1 MRVMNRDIGVALSEA
16 ARRVGQS
23 TSVEEMLETIVHTAQ
38 LSLPGFEHV
47 GISTI
52 DERGNIETRA
62 QTGELVKQL
71 DDLQYGLGEGPCV
84 DTLRSAHLVEAPHIR
99 HDQRWPRYVPA
110 AVELGLKS
118 QFAVQLY
125 LDDEGTLGGL
135 NIYSTSTE
143 DIDDEAP
150 VIADLFATQAALAL
164 GKVRELTNL
173 NHALHSREVIGK
185 AIGMVMATYK
195 LDQDAAFAFLARVS
209 STSNVKVRDLAAH
222 MIEEHEDDVRSGR

>member
-1 MRVMNRDIGVALSEA
+1 M
-16 ARRVGQS
+16 GQS
-23 TSVEEMLETIVHTAQ
+23 ASVEEMLETIVHTAQ

-62 QTGELVKQL
+62 QTGDLVKQL
-71 DDLQYGLGEGPCV
+71 DDLQYGLREGPCV
-84 DTLRSAHLVEAPHIR
+84 DTLRSSHLVEAPHIR

-135 NIYSTSTE
+135 NIYSTSSE

-164 GKVRELTNL
+164 GKVRELTHL
-173 NHALHSREVIGK
+173 NQALHSREVIGK
-185 AIGMVMATYK
+185 AIGMIMATYK
-195 LDQDAAFAFLARVS
+195 LDQDAAFGFLARVS
-209 STSNVKVRDLAAH
+209 STSNVKVRDLAAQ
-222 MIEEHEDDVRSGR
+222 MIEDHENAVRSEQ